1 MSLMAIGYEKG
12 VHFSL
17 LWEMTCSFHLQYTD
31 ITVEQEYTHLCII
44 FQRKVLFG
52 SVDVCRRTIIIFTDL
67 GKL

>member
-44 FQRKVLFG
+44 FQRKVLLYAQG
-52 SVDVCRRTIIIFTDL
+52 Q
-67 GKL
+67 